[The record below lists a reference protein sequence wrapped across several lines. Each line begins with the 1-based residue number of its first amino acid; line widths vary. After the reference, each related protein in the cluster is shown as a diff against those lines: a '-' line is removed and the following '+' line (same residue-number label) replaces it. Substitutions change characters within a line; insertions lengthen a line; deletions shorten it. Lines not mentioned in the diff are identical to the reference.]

1 MSAPVISSNMR
12 LVFCSLC
19 LLLCSLSLSAQS
31 LYFPPSAGPWETL
44 PADSLGWCESRLDS
58 LYDFLDARGTKAF
71 IVLKGGRMVEEWYFD
86 SFTQDSAW
94 YWASAG
100 KTLTAT
106 LVGIAQQE
114 GLLDLDDATADYLGT
129 GWTSCDSAE
138 EAEITLWH
146 QLTMTT
152 GLDESVADVDCTDD
166 SCLQCL
172 TDPGT
177 RWFYH
182 NAPYTLLTRVI
193 EQAAGV
199 SSINQYFLSRIGL
212 PIGMSGA
219 YFNLGYNRLFV
230 STPRS
235 FARFGLLMLAQGQ
248 WNGTPILSDTA
259 YYRAMTTPSQSLNPS
274 YGYLWWLNGQDS
286 HRLPVSTFSFNG
298 PIIPTAPEDM
308 IAGLGAN
315 DQKLYLVPSQDLVI
329 IRMGNA
335 AGQLQPSLSG
345 FDADL
350 WELISNLA
358 CEDSATTALGSAPEF
373 HVQVFPNPTRDLI
386 RVSSPQPL
394 AALTLYD
401 LQGRRVLR
409 SSGDRLDLSDLPAGT
424 YLLHWQ
430 TRQGQQGRERVVK
443 WE

>member
-1 MSAPVISSNMR
+1 M
-12 LVFCSLC
+12 LHVFRSFLLG
-19 LLLCSLSLSAQS
+19 LLLWSACLSAQS
-31 LYFPPSAGPWETL
+31 LYFPPNTGTWDTL
-44 PADSLGWCESRLDS
+44 PADSLGWCQSRLDS

-71 IVLKGGRMVEEWYFD
+71 LVLKGGRLVEEWYFD
-86 SFTQDSAW
+86 SFTQDSLW

-114 GLLDLDDATADYLGT
+114 GLLDIDDPTADYLGP
-129 GWTSCDSAE
+129 GWTSCDSAA

-172 TDPGT
+172 TEPGT

-199 SSINQYFLSRIGL
+199 SSVNQYFLSRIGL
-212 PIGMSGA
+212 NIGMSGA
-219 YFNLGYNRLFV
+219 YLNLGYNRVFV
-230 STPRS
+230 STARS

-274 YGYLWWLNGQDS
+274 YGYLWWLNGQGS
-286 HRLPVSTFSFNG
+286 HRLPVSTLSFNG
-298 PIIPTAPEDM
+298 SLIPTAPEDM

-335 AGQLQPSLSG
+335 ASQLQPSLSG

-350 WELISNLA
+350 WERLSNLV
-358 CEDSATTALGSAPEF
+358 CEDSATTALASSPIIDVE
-373 HVQVFPNPTRDLI
+373 VFPNPTHDLI
-386 RVSSPQPL
+386 RVSSPQPI

-401 LQGRRVLR
+401 LQGRRLLR
-409 SSGDRLDLSDLPAGT
+409 VTSDRLDLSDLPAGT

-430 TRQGQQGRERVVK
+430 TQQGQQGRERVVK
-443 WE
+443 LA